1 MVWSYVYLA
10 LGRVFELV
18 MLCRQS
24 AGAKEIEILVLGHPG
39 SAVRRHTGVI
49 AALMLQVSAVGWS
62 DQASIAPKCGNTT
75 GSE

>member
-1 MVWSYVYLA
+1 MVGLFMNFSRLTDN
-10 LGRVFELV
+10 
-18 MLCRQS
+18 
-24 AGAKEIEILVLGHPG
+24 PG

-62 DQASIAPKCGNTT
+62 DQASMAPKCSNTT